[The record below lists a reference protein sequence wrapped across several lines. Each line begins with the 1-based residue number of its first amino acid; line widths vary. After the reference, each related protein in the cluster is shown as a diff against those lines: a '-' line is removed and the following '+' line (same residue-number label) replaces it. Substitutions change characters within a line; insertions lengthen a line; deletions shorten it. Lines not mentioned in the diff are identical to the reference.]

1 MADRGPRPEIS
12 LWLLAAAV
20 VRRPTQSALDHTM
33 TDFSPQRPLRVCYFG
48 TYRAGYTRNQIMLK
62 GLQAQPDVA
71 VHVCHATLWQGIE
84 DRVRQASGGWRRP
97 AFWRRVVGTYR
108 QLIRNHAATPEYD
121 VMLIGY
127 PGQFD
132 AFLGRRLAHRRGKPV
147 ALDILMSLHLVA
159 EERGLVAAH
168 PATGRL
174 LFQLERAG
182 LGRPDRLVA
191 ENPEYRDYIAAKY
204 DLPAERF
211 RCVPH
216 GADETVFHPR
226 PVRPPEDHFRV
237 TYHGGYLPSHG
248 MDAIIG
254 AAALLRDEPV
264 RFEFYGNGPEKERI
278 VGRARELGLSNVIFH
293 GFVSQD
299 ELLDGLAAA
308 HVCLGVFGTT
318 RQANFTVQNKV
329 WEGLAMG
336 RPVISGDS
344 PTIRAALADRQEV
357 YLIARDDAAALAD
370 GLRALR
376 DNPSLRESIAAAGHA
391 RYLAANSVE
400 AIGRQMRD
408 VLAELAT
415 RCDALS

>member
-1 MADRGPRPEIS
+1 
-12 LWLLAAAV
+12 
-20 VRRPTQSALDHTM
+20 M
-33 TDFSPQRPLRVCYFG
+33 TRFSPANPLRVCYFG
-48 TYRAGYTRNQIMLK
+48 TYRASYTRNQIVLK

-84 DRVRQASGGWRRP
+84 DRVAQASGGWRNP
-97 AFWRRVVGTYR
+97 AFWRRVAGAYR
-108 QLIRNHAATPEYD
+108 QLLRAHRAAPEYD

-132 AFLGRRLAHRRGKPV
+132 AFLGRWLAHRRDKPA

-159 EERGLVAAH
+159 EERGLTAAH
-168 PATGRL
+168 PNTGRL
-174 LFQLERAG
+174 IFQLERSG
-182 LGRPDRLVA
+182 LRQPDLLIA
-191 ENPEYRDYIAAKY
+191 ENAEYGSYIAQKY
-204 DLPAERF
+204 QLPAERF
-211 RCVPH
+211 RYVPH

-226 PVRPPEDHFRV
+226 PLRPPADHFRV

-248 MDAIIG
+248 MDAILG
-254 AAALLRDEPV
+254 AARLLADEEGV

-278 VGRARELGLSNVIFH
+278 VRQAEKWALPNVIFH

-299 ELLDGLAAA
+299 ELLDGLARA

-318 RQANFTVQNKV
+318 RQAQFTVQNKV

-357 YLIARDDAAALAD
+357 YLIARDDPAALAA
-370 GLRALR
+370 GLRELR
-376 DNPSLRESIAAAGHA
+376 DKPALRESIAAAGHA
-391 RYLAANSVE
+391 RYLAGNSIP
-400 AIGRQMRD
+400 AIGRQMK
-408 VLAELAT
+408 E
-415 RCDALS
+415 ALLTLVDQNQ